1 MKISFLGQG
10 LNNSGDSVGIV
21 LMNSFSDTEFSKFCC
36 LVAFLS
42 LSGID
47 GISEAVKSSKQH
59 IKQFRMVVGIDQKGT
74 SKEALEALLGLDIE
88 TSVYYTISNIIF
100 HPKIYLFEG
109 DTKCRIILG
118 SSNLTQTGLCQN
130 IEASFVVDFLRPDK
144 EGENLLKQ
152 IYDYF
157 KSFFDSDIENLHK
170 LTQELIEILFEG
182 GIIPDESERIKIQ
195 EDKIAFKRDTGK
207 TERLADMKTLFPAI
221 EIQKLPSDFFKKEK
235 VKATKPTAALPIVTK
250 PIAVADLWDLK
261 GQLVWKKTNLP
272 ATDILYARTSNTNP
286 TGSLR
291 FAQAGWEVGGK
302 IIDQTTYFRKD
313 VFGKFTWTVEKTEP
327 FQEITEVLF
336 NVKIL
341 GEDKGQ
347 HHLMM
352 RHKPSGEADQGNIT
366 TVLSWG
372 ELSNVIR
379 KFDLR
384 GKDFYLYAPPAGQI
398 EPFYIEIK

>member
-10 LNNSGDSVGIV
+10 LNSSGDSVGIV
-21 LMNSFSDTEFSKFCC
+21 LMNSFSDAEFNKFSC
-36 LVAFLS
+36 LVAFSS

-59 IKQFRMVVGIDQKGT
+59 IKQFRVVVGIDQKGT

-88 TSVYYTISNIIF
+88 TSVYYTISYIIF

-109 DTKCRIILG
+109 DQKCRIILG

-130 IEASFVVDFLRPDK
+130 IEASFVVDFIKPDK

-157 KSFFDSDIENLHK
+157 KSFFDDDIENLHK
-170 LTQELIEILFEG
+170 LTQELIETLFEA

-207 TERLADMKTLFPAI
+207 MEKLADIKTLFPAI
-221 EIQKLPSDFFKKEK
+221 EIQKLPGNFI
-235 VKATKPTAALPIVTK
+235 KPEEAKPASTMPIVTK
-250 PIAVADLWDLK
+250 PIAVADLWDIK
-261 GQLVWKKTNLP
+261 GPLVWEKTNLP
-272 ATDILYARTSNTNP
+272 ATDILYAKTSNTNP

-291 FAQAGWEVGGK
+291 FAQAGYHVGGK

-313 VFGKFTWTVEKTEP
+313 VFGKLTWKVEKTEP

-347 HHLMM
+347 HRLII
-352 RHKPSGEADQGNIT
+352 RHKPSGEADQGNFT
-366 TVLSWG
+366 TAISWG
-372 ELSNVIR
+372 ELAHVIR
-379 KFDLR
+379 KYDLR